1 MLEMTVSQLTV
12 DPFTNMPILILK
24 SGEQALPIW
33 IGLLEASAIA
43 TELEKIALDRPMTH
57 DLLKNL
63 IAESGLKVEC
73 VEIHDVKANT
83 FYACIRLAGRKKAIA
98 LDSRPSDAIALAL
111 RTGAPIRV
119 ARKVVERMQQI
130 DLGVEKK
137 SRKKAMPIV
146 SVKDAARLRD
156 LLENLTDEHFGKW
169 KM

>member
-24 SGEQALPIW
+24 SGDQALPIW

-63 IAESGLKVEC
+63 IAESGLRVEC
-73 VEIHDVKANT
+73 VEIHDVKENT
-83 FYACIRLAGRKKAIA
+83 FYACIRLAGRKKAIT
-98 LDSRPSDAIALAL
+98 LDARPSDAIALAL
-111 RTGAPIRV
+111 RTAAPIRV

-130 DLGVEKK
+130 DLSRDKK
-137 SRKKAMPIV
+137 SRKKAPPII
-146 SVKDAARLRD
+146 SINDAARLRE
-156 LLENLTDEHFGKW
+156 LLENLTDDHFGKW

>member
-1 MLEMTVSQLTV
+1 MTVSQLTV

-24 SGEQALPIW
+24 DAAGDEALPIW

-57 DLLKNL
+57 DLLKKV
-63 IAESGLKVEC
+63 IGESGLKVAC
-73 VEIHDVKANT
+73 IEIRDVKDNT
-83 FYACIRLAGRKKAIA
+83 FYAAIRLVGPRGREIE

-119 ARKVVERMQQI
+119 AKKVLARTQKL
-130 DLGVEKK
+130 DLSAPSAKGRHK
-137 SRKKAMPIV
+137 
-146 SVKDAARLRD
+146 VKVKNNQLRE
-156 LLENLTDEHFGKW
+156 LLENLADEQFGKW